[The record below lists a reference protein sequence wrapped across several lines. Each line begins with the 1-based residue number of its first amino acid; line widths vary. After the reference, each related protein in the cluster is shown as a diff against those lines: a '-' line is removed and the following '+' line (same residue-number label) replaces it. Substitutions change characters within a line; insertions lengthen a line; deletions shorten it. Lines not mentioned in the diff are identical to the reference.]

1 MVDRKALLFIGCFM
15 TVFLLTGGLLFAQE
29 DIQKLKACTYC
40 GMDRG
45 QYAHSRMLIVY
56 DDGTEV
62 GTCSIHCAAA
72 DLGVNLDKTPKTIQ
86 VGDYN
91 TKKLIDAEKAV
102 WVIGGGKPGVMSKQA
117 KWAFEKEADA
127 RAFMQ
132 TNGGTL
138 ATFDE
143 AIKAAYE
150 DMYADTKMIRERRKM
165 KKMQMQMPMP
175 GEQKH

>member
-1 MVDRKALLFIGCFM
+1 MENKKAFLFIGLMLFVLIM
-15 TVFLLTGGLLFAQE
+15 TGSTLLLAQE
-29 DIQKLKACTYC
+29 DTQKHKSCGYC
-40 GMDRG
+40 GMNRE

-56 DDGTEV
+56 DDGTEA
-62 GTCSIHCAAA
+62 GTCSIHCAAT
-72 DLGVNLDKTPKTIQ
+72 DLGINLDKTPKNIQ

-102 WVIGGGKPGVMSKQA
+102 WVIGGEKPGVMSKRA

-127 RAFMQ
+127 RVFMK

-138 ATFDE
+138 ATFDD

-165 KKMQMQMPMP
+165 KKMQMPVP
-175 GEQKH
+175 AGQKQ

>member
-1 MVDRKALLFIGCFM
+1 MNSKKAFLFIGLMLVVLIM
-15 TVFLLTGGLLFAQE
+15 TDSTLLFAQE
-29 DIQKLKACTYC
+29 DTQKHQSCGYC
-40 GMDRG
+40 GMNRG

-62 GTCSIHCAAA
+62 GTCSIHCAAV
-72 DLGVNLDKTPKTIQ
+72 DLGINLDKTPKNIH

-102 WVIGGGKPGVMSKQA
+102 WVIGGEKPGVMSKRA

-127 RAFMQ
+127 RVFMK
-132 TNGGTL
+132 TNGGTI
-138 ATFDE
+138 ATFDD

-165 KKMQMQMPMP
+165 KKMQMPVP
-175 GEQKH
+175 AGQKQ